1 MKSRIKKR
9 AIGIIAISLILVIC
23 LTLALYSAAFLS
35 PATYSADE
43 GTYKTIISG
52 NSQGVDVYVTGD
64 GVTWN
69 EQESCYVIPQ
79 NATVEVT
86 VVNNLTVSNSLEITG
101 GTVEEDKKT
110 ANYAKVTNVT
120 GDLTIEIGTSGIAT
134 ARGTSLSTAY
144 TIFDS
149 EDLLALSKILAAKTD
164 GSDITDKASAETFA
178 GYLAEFGLDNSGW
191 YNDSGNFI
199 ADYTDV
205 APAVSD
211 NQKILSTAYF
221 RLTDEIMLNASTTQG
236 VNYEQG
242 YFGLGSRRGVPFG
255 GVFDF
260 NGHAVTMN
268 VVVAE
273 TNEDNFSAGV
283 NDAGQHILSIGFFN
297 FIRGDKNNACAIL
310 DADVRG
316 TISVSTSL
324 DNNVSDDSDYRLYV
338 GGVAGTIG
346 DSVVLDG
353 VSSHASITVTADGGN
368 IDGAGVSVY
377 AGGVFGFSAA
387 DIDSWSDVSYIGNY
401 SEISVTN
408 KSNSNSKDT
417 IVGAL
422 AGVIQNSYVN
432 SFTATL
438 VGANILAD
446 STNKGSALAGG
457 LAGAAYST
465 NKVQNAENLSDRN
478 MSTISGININASDST
493 ISALIAA
500 RGGTLIDENNI
511 TSSYYDTAISGGV
524 LGIVYAA
531 HTDQGTGVNNTI
543 NITNITISAAQGASG
558 ALNVRSALSDGSS
571 IGVPFA
577 GGIFGYVNSATTT
590 NSQIN
595 YLANTSSSGDGK
607 TIFNCDVSV
616 TSTQTG
622 TGPAYAGGIFGY
634 NAFELPA
641 SSANA
646 EGNGI
651 TFNLN
656 GENNK
661 ITVIAEQTESA
672 GAENHSQ
679 QYNVAAGFYT
689 SVLPTGY
696 SINNFTFNVN
706 GGTIQA
712 RRLTG
717 SHAVGDISAGAIA
730 GKAEGNGSAAISN
743 LKVKLSSCSVN
754 ALGYSFQSDLGKVFG
769 NNVYAGGVIGLV
781 SNYGEYSEYNG
792 AKLNNISVIFS
803 GSSED
808 SQYAVRGIQNAVSGN
823 SDYCSEGYVG
833 GMFGMLYGGTA
844 TGLNA
849 VGDTRD
855 SALIYF
861 SSTNNPNTAC
871 VGGLIGAT
879 RVYSKGYSVLDSSVK
894 NLHVAGRAYT
904 NNQDPQY
911 AAFDLFVGGAIGVV
925 GAAVRGGEHYIENIS
940 VENTAVESVG
950 EEKMLT
956 YAGGV
961 IGGAWWV
968 YQINIS
974 NLYSKGNSVLASSAS
989 YNTYA
994 GGAIGQMEYNSTDG
1008 NQINFSKAIV
1018 LDTTVEAITYSKD
1031 HNAYAAGICGLAS
1044 VSSHVTDCISNA
1056 IVTASK
1062 NGSQGIVAGI
1072 VVRNNDEQAD
1082 SNNYFVAANVNKA
1095 NNDIDSVYAV
1105 VNLNRPNYNLS
1116 GKNYAIALTGSG
1128 DNHTNNGDISHTF
1141 NSENNVYVY
1150 SIERESYGA
1159 LYYEELNI
1167 AGSELRIVKSDGTIV
1182 KNANYNIYKSDLI
1195 TGTSYAQLWVTVPG
1209 SNGTSTQELLC
1220 SYPIIV
1226 ESASVSNGVTIT
1238 TPDFELN
1245 GNPAYVNSGNSH
1257 NFYTTAF
1264 SGTDIDFEHS
1274 LNKVNL
1280 KSVEEIN
1287 ESSAYDGVYN
1297 ANDELIGVK
1306 FKGTIYTLYFG
1317 EGAVE
1322 IREEGGDISRQHLY
1336 LHNAF
1341 KHNNSD
1347 DSFSGSYFM
1356 VEAQEAGTLIIDAIT
1371 NNNGKPIQPLV
1382 YRVSDKSF
1390 ISEYTQEDTKF
1401 TITIP
1406 SAGTYY
1412 VGFYG
1417 NGHDIFSISFK
1428 YSDEGLHSAAS
1439 GITYFQIYAGEASK
1453 VQNVIV
1459 SGANVYMPDLYL
1471 VTDNL
1476 YGYHKDTA
1484 IAITENELNS
1494 KFINANTGSS
1504 SLLINDVNLRKF
1516 FNVSTSADGKAL
1528 NISPVLGNTSGAAL
1542 VLKYKTGSGSTDTYY
1557 YIIIEVVPNAIEWI
1571 NVKPAEDT
1579 PARAEYTNTT
1589 DNMTHYVYSSGD
1601 TVRLEAEVGYRFGF
1615 NRYIVDVNFNG
1626 EYPQGNDIDIQP
1638 NGTVA
1643 IKQASTGTLITV
1655 ECTPIVS
1662 GSAVGDLEASTIIIE
1677 VANSI
1682 TVTPGEMTGAAYA
1695 PKANN
1700 NAVSGH
1706 EFTFYLDPN
1715 PGYGLNPT
1723 VNFELYNNNDLISEI
1738 KAIFP
1743 EERSDFSTDA
1753 GTGDAAK
1760 DVYFIV
1766 IFPDAYKGKYI
1777 SVADNVLKYIDID
1790 DIQDAL
1796 KVKYSYDAASGRYEI
1811 TIPEEVFK
1819 ISGLREITISASF
1832 NRVYSIMFDLGEWAQ
1847 GSETEIGAVGIR
1859 YYTYQVKAETEMNTD
1874 LRGKI
1879 YESLNEVFDKVYN
1892 RPGFTFMGFYTTNY
1906 TSSLSGYGTSFYD
1919 TCERG
1924 TETVHGAINYYAR
1937 WNYTVVLNAPE
1948 GISIESALDSKLID
1962 RNASADNKLIPIDT
1976 EHGFNFRI
1984 IGEYYGIP
1992 RVEVYT
1998 VAEGGK
2004 SLTELAVSE
2013 NNGIYTITNPDSV
2026 VGTIYVYVYGDN
2038 ISVAVGE
2045 EDTDGLFNTAIDLR
2059 RDGIFTVRY
2068 AINYGSAGKTA
2079 LGDSAVFNFLDGADT
2094 SLALPTDTA
2103 VRLFYQRNGAPVS
2116 VGEFIVGSDTSSI
2129 KASNFSVL
2137 TGSAVMFPED
2147 SGTVY
2152 SEVYYLVITL
2162 PNNQNNLTVSNLTV
2176 SVSTLNGKTPLVS
2189 LNSSEYFTTG
2199 ALTIED
2205 DNQDKVQDVTN
2216 ATTVAPDNIS
2226 ADVNLYNATVRSGN
2240 YDARKLTFSAVTEA
2254 ETDSD
2259 KINPPTDVRHNNK
2272 YYVWRVEGTDVKVV
2286 GNTVITITTDK
2297 YLYIVIGDSAVSN
2310 KEVTINGTP
2319 SEIVLMEVTN
2329 PQYPAAGTII
2339 DRVYSAQSG
2348 GN

>member
-69 EQESCYVIPQ
+69 EQESCYAIPQ

-101 GTVEEDKKT
+101 GTVEDDEKT

-120 GDLTIEIGTSGIAT
+120 GDLNIEIGTSGIAT

-144 TIFDS
+144 TISDS

-324 DNNVSDDSDYRLYV
+324 DSNVSADSDYRLYV

-478 MSTISGININASDST
+478 MSTISGININASAST

-500 RGGTLIDENNI
+500 RGGTSIDENNI
-511 TSSYYDTAISGGV
+511 TSSDYDTAISGGV

-577 GGIFGYVNSATTT
+577 GGIFGYVNSAS
-590 NSQIN
+590 NSSQIN

-717 SHAVGDISAGAIA
+717 SYAVGDISAGAIA

-743 LKVKLSSCSVN
+743 LKVNLNSCSVN
-754 ALGYSFQSDLGKVFG
+754 ALGYSFQSYEDKNEG
-769 NNVYAGGVIGLV
+769 NNVYAGGVIGYIAQYGSG
-781 SNYGEYSEYNG
+781 SNYGLSEIQ
-792 AKLNNISVIFS
+792 LNFGGTS
-803 GSSED
+803 D
-808 SQYAVRGIQNAVSGN
+808 YAVRGIQNAQSGN
-823 SDYCSEGYVG
+823 DNYHGEGYVG
-833 GMFGMLYGGTA
+833 GMFGMMHGSAA
-844 TGLNA
+844 TGLA
-849 VGDTRD
+849 VKSDVRD
-855 SALIYF
+855 RALVYF
-861 SSTNNPNTAC
+861 GGTHNPNTSC

-879 RVYSKGYSVLDSSVK
+879 RVYEYTSYRVVDSSVFSI
-894 NLHVAGRAYT
+894 HVAGRSYT
-904 NNQDPQY
+904 DSQPTEGS
-911 AAFDLFVGGAIGVV
+911 AFDLFVGGAIGVV
-925 GAAVRGGEHYIENIS
+925 GSAVNGGTHYIENIS
-940 VENTAVESVG
+940 VENAAVESVG
-950 EEKMLT
+950 EEEMLT

-968 YQINIS
+968 HAINIS

-994 GGAIGQMEYNSTDG
+994 GGAIGQMEGSGT
-1008 NQINFSKAIV
+1008 ITFEKAIV
-1018 LDTTVEAITYSKD
+1018 VNTTVEALTYSSS
-1031 HNAYAAGICGLAS
+1031 HNAYAAGVCGRS
-1044 VSSHVTDCISNA
+1044 MGNTTVNDSTSNA
-1056 IVTASK
+1056 IVSASNNNSAGIIAGISIK
-1062 NGSQGIVAGI
+1062 QDSNGSYGNG
-1072 VVRNNDEQAD
+1072 
-1082 SNNYFVAANVNKA
+1082 NYFVAANVKA
-1095 NNDIDSVYAV
+1095 ETLSEACAIRNEQGDILKEGS
-1105 VNLNRPNYNLS
+1105 S
-1116 GKNYAIALTGSG
+1116 YAIALKGSG
-1128 DNHTNNGDISHTF
+1128 SHNPEPDYAVNYATINSIGDSTSVYDNIGYNLNAISISSDGKTVTGITDSAGNEVTVRLVGGDYAKLERIYNTLYVKGIAAGTVNVQLFINGDM
-1141 NSENNVYVY
+1141 
-1150 SIERESYGA
+1150 
-1159 LYYEELNI
+1159 
-1167 AGSELRIVKSDGTIV
+1167 
-1182 KNANYNIYKSDLI
+1182 
-1195 TGTSYAQLWVTVPG
+1195 
-1209 SNGTSTQELLC
+1209 LC
-1220 SYPIIV
+1220 SYPIIIQQY
-1226 ESASVSNGVTIT
+1226 SVSGAVGIYDAQN
-1238 TPDFELN
+1238 PDVNVSAENANKFLSKTQGSANHVDFSELN
-1245 GNPAYVNSGNSH
+1245 AQNINNSV
-1257 NFYTTAF
+1257 
-1264 SGTDIDFEHS
+1264 
-1274 LNKVNL
+1274 LN
-1280 KSVEEIN
+1280 IT
-1287 ESSAYDGVYN
+1287 
-1297 ANDELIGVK
+1297 
-1306 FKGTIYTLYFG
+1306 GTIYSVIGTNDENDREVSIRDENDNHNYLYFG
-1317 EGAVE
+1317 NKISINQDTLTGPITEPVIDAVKFTV
-1322 IREEGGDISRQHLY
+1322 GGS
-1336 LHNAF
+1336 
-1341 KHNNSD
+1341 
-1347 DSFSGSYFM
+1347 
-1356 VEAQEAGTLIIDAIT
+1356 GTLTLTSPINND
-1371 NNNGKPIQPLV
+1371 NEFNNGNDLLFNV
-1382 YRVSDKSF
+1382 YKSSDFSNYY
-1390 ISEYTQEDTKF
+1390 ISDVKGIGGGKYYTYTF
-1401 TITIP
+1401 TINEG
-1406 SAGTYY
+1406 GTYY
-1412 VGFYG
+1412 VGSSKGGYRVY
-1417 NGHDIFSISFK
+1417 SIDYQYNDPSQDPNVGALVMGG
-1428 YSDEGLHSAAS
+1428 Y
-1439 GITYFQIYAGEASK
+1439 TYFQIYVGQQEK
-1453 VQNVIV
+1453 VQDVLV
-1459 SGANVYMPDLYL
+1459 KSDQVYSPEIFMLSTNLIGYTGE
-1471 VTDNL
+1471 VTDAAVN
-1476 YGYHKDTA
+1476 DM
-1484 IAITENELNS
+1484 
-1494 KFINANTGSS
+1494 INAVGAT
-1504 SLLINDVNLRKF
+1504 SLTPSDVLDYYYLTLSDDGNQ
-1516 FNVSTSADGKAL
+1516 VS
-1528 NISPVLGNTSGAAL
+1528 ISPVLGRDSGRIL
-1542 VLKYKTGSGSTDTYY
+1542 LLRYNTGSGIYY
-1557 YIIIEVVPNAIEWI
+1557 VIIEVVPNAIEWI

-1579 PARAEYTNTT
+1579 PARAIDE
-1589 DNMTHYVYSSGD
+1589 DNGFYVYAPGD
-1601 TVRLEAEVGYRFGF
+1601 TVRLEAEIEYLFDF
-1615 NRYIVDVNFNG
+1615 NRYIVDVKYEGKLTEGTGAVFV
-1626 EYPQGNDIDIQP
+1626 QP
-1638 NGTVA
+1638 NGTIA
-1643 IKQASTGTLITV
+1643 IGSDVSTNAVITV
-1655 ECTPIVS
+1655 TCKEINGSKTAPITLVVR
-1662 GSAVGDLEASTIIIE
+1662 GA
-1677 VANSI
+1677 I
-1682 TVTPGEMTGAAYA
+1682 TVTPGDMSGAAYT
-1695 PKANN
+1695 PKGNN
-1700 NAVSGH
+1700 NAVAGH

-1723 VNFELYNNNDLISEI
+1723 VKFDLYTKNNTLLAELETV
-1738 KAIFP
+1738 FP

-1766 IFPDAYKGKYI
+1766 ISPDAYKGKYI

-1790 DIQDAL
+1790 NIQDAL

-1819 ISGLREITISASF
+1819 ISGLSEITISASF

-1847 GSETEIGAVGIR
+1847 GSETEIGAVGTR
-1859 YYTYQVKAETEMNTD
+1859 YYTYQVKAGTKMNKALRET
-1874 LRGKI
+1874 I
-1879 YESLNEVFDKVYN
+1879 YNNLNEAFKAVFDRK
-1892 RPGFTFMGFYTTNY
+1892 GFTFMGFYTTNY

-1919 TCERG
+1919 TCEVESDENA
-1924 TETVHGAINYYAR
+1924 ETVHGAINYYAR
-1937 WNYTVVLNAPE
+1937 WNYTVVLKAPE
-1948 GISIESALDSKLID
+1948 GISIESALSSNLID
-1962 RNASADNKLIPIDT
+1962 PNASNNQNQTNKLIPIDT

-1984 IGEYYGIP
+1984 TGEYVGTP
-1992 RVEVYT
+1992 RVEVYS
-1998 VAEGGK
+1998 VAEDGDEY
-2004 SLTELAVSE
+2004 SLKKLDFSE
-2013 NNGIYTITNPDSV
+2013 SNGIYTITDPDSV
-2026 VGTIYVYVYGDN
+2026 TGTIYVYVYGDN

-2045 EDTDGLFNTAIDLR
+2045 EDTDGLFNASIDLR

-2068 AINYGSAGKTA
+2068 AINYGSAQKGLGNGAAFIFSEALPEKTA
-2079 LGDSAVFNFLDGADT
+2079 I
-2094 SLALPTDTA
+2094 
-2103 VRLFYQRNGAPVS
+2103 RLFYQADGNPVS
-2116 VGEFIVGSDTSSI
+2116 VSEYIVNSQSVAEVPISQFKDALIGSDTTPQYS
-2129 KASNFSVL
+2129 
-2137 TGSAVMFPED
+2137 ED

-2162 PNNQNNLTVSNLTV
+2162 PNNQNNLTGSDLTV
-2176 SVSTLNGKTPLVS
+2176 SVSTLVSTLNGKTPLVS

-2199 ALTIED
+2199 ALTIEGN
-2205 DNQDKVQDVTN
+2205 NQYKVQEDVTN
-2216 ATTVAPDNIS
+2216 AVTVAPDNIS
-2226 ADVNLYNATVRSGN
+2226 ADVNLYNATIRSGS
-2240 YDARKLTFSAVTEA
+2240 YSAGTLKFNAETKA
-2254 ETDSD
+2254 ETDSN

-2310 KEVTINGTP
+2310 KDVTITGTP
-2319 SEIVLMEVTN
+2319 FEIVLMEVTN

-2339 DRVYSAQSG
+2339 YSVDSAQSS